1 MATNKVDFHIYAVLV
16 TFDPDIHTLTKC
28 LANLR
33 TQVHKILV
41 VDNLSKNI
49 DEIHRTV
56 NAKHNVELITL
67 EQNDGL
73 GRAHNVGIK
82 TAKENG
88 ATHVLLLDHDSI
100 PTAGMVANMT
110 AALRELAA
118 DNRRVAAVGA
128 RYLGS
133 YAGNESFFVQFG
145 WLKFRRVFCSRDDE
159 RYVRADFLIS
169 SGSLIPISVLEEI
182 GGMDERLFIDHVD
195 TDWFLRANYK
205 GYPSYGA
212 CDALMEHGLGDQT
225 YRVWLGRWHYLP
237 KHKPFRY
244 YYIFRNSILLYK
256 KPYAPTKWMINDIVR
271 LLFILIFY
279 SLVSDSRTDLL
290 KMISRGVADGFRGVT
305 GGTVTPSRVS
315 C

>member
-1 MATNKVDFHIYAVLV
+1 MGTTKFDFQIYAVLV
-16 TFDPDIHTLTKC
+16 TFDPDIHALTKC
-28 LANLR
+28 LTKLR
-33 TQVHKILV
+33 SQVQRILV

-49 DEIHRTV
+49 DDIHRTV
-56 NAKHNVELITL
+56 DANQNVELIAL
-67 EQNDGL
+67 EQNEGL

-82 TAKENG
+82 KATEGG

-100 PTAGMVANMT
+100 PNADMVANMT
-110 AALRELAA
+110 AVLGELTAS
-118 DNRRVAAVGA
+118 NRRVAAVGA

-133 YAGNESFFVQFG
+133 YVGNESFFVQFG
-145 WLKFRRVFCSRDDE
+145 WLKFRQVFCSEDDK

-169 SGSLIPISVLEEI
+169 SGSLIPVSVLEEI

-195 TDWFLRANYK
+195 TDWFLRANHK

-212 CDALMEHGLGDQT
+212 CDALMEHGLGEQT

-256 KPYAPTKWMINDIVR
+256 QPYAPTKWMINDIVR
-271 LLFILIFY
+271 LLFIFVFY
-279 SLVSDSRTDLL
+279 SLVSDSRWNLL
-290 KMISRGVADGFRGVT
+290 KMISRGVTDGFRGVT
-305 GGTVTPSRVS
+305 GGRVTPSRGS

>member
-1 MATNKVDFHIYAVLV
+1 MGTSKADFHIYAVLV

-28 LANLR
+28 LTNLR
-33 TQVHKILV
+33 PQVQQILV

-49 DEIHRTV
+49 DEIRRTV
-56 NAKHNVELITL
+56 DSNQHVELIAL
-67 EQNDGL
+67 KKNEGL

-82 TAKENG
+82 RAKEDG

-100 PTAGMVANMT
+100 PNAGMVSTMT
-110 AALRELAA
+110 AVLGELTTE
-118 DNRRVAAVGA
+118 NKRVAAVGA

-133 YAGNESFFVQFG
+133 YVGNESFFVQFG
-145 WLKFRRVFCSRDDE
+145 WLKFRRVFCSRHDK

-169 SGSLIPISVLEEI
+169 SGSLIPVSVLEEI

-195 TDWFLRANYK
+195 TDWFLRANHK

-212 CDALMEHGLGDQT
+212 CDAFMEHGLGEQT

-279 SLVSDSRTDLL
+279 TLVSDSRLDLL
-290 KMISRGVADGFRGVT
+290 KMISRGVADGFRGVS
-305 GGTVTPSRVS
+305 GGRVTPSRVS